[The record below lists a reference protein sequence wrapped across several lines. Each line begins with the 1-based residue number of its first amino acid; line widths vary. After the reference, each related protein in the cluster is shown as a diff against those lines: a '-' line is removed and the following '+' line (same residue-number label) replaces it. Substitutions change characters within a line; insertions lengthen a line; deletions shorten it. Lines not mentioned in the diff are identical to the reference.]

1 VSRDHR
7 TDEPAAPTD
16 ADRRW
21 LLAAIELS
29 RQAPPTATNYAVGAL
44 VVDADGTVLAT
55 GFTGEIGPRDH
66 AEEAALAK
74 LAGRPGPNAGQPG
87 PAFGWLGP
95 DLSRATVYSS
105 LEPCTARKSRPGTCT
120 DLILAAGLR
129 RVVLALR
136 EPLLFVDCHGVET
149 LRAAGAEVIEIGDL
163 GPLVREINAH
173 VLDLRPADGRP

>member
-1 VSRDHR
+1 
-7 TDEPAAPTD
+7 
-16 ADRRW
+16 
-21 LLAAIELS
+21 LLASIELS
-29 RQAPPTATNYAVGAL
+29 RQAPPTATNYAGGAL

-55 GFTGEIGPRDH
+55 GFTGEAGPRDH
-66 AEEAALAK
+66 AEETALAK
-74 LAGRPGPNAGQPG
+74 LAGRN
-87 PAFGWLGP
+87 
-95 DLSRATVYSS
+95 LSRATIYSS

-120 DLILAAGLR
+120 DLILGAGLR

-149 LRAAGAEVIEIGDL
+149 LRAAGVEVVEIADL